1 VAFPAYAIA
10 YRYRSRLYRTV
21 ISGEDPACVI
31 GQTPISVLKVALLV
45 ALILA
50 GFAVAMVGLILGS
63 M

>member
-1 VAFPAYAIA
+1 
-10 YRYRSRLYRTV
+10 
-21 ISGEDPACVI
+21 VI